1 MTFLPASLLIE
12 INLDTP
18 DPALFAAICAE
29 ARTAGVERFADSP
42 TWLCFGA
49 DELCAHDCAPD
60 EYAEFRENWTKI
72 MVALAATTAGLMAQ
86 KAES

>member
-18 DPALFAAICAE
+18 NPALFDAICAE
-29 ARTAGVERFADSP
+29 ARTAGVDRFGSSP

-49 DELCAHDCAPD
+49 DELCENDVTPA
-60 EYAEFRENWTKI
+60 EYAEFRGYWTEI
-72 MVALAATTAGLMAQ
+72 MVSLSATTAALLIP
-86 KAES
+86 S